1 MNETMIPD
9 RIGEAPIDVDPAD
22 WLDGLIDVEFDEDA
36 YEHIVPEPA
45 LVPAA

>member
-1 MNETMIPD
+1 MIPD

-22 WLDGLIDVEFDEDA
+22 WLESLIDAEFDEDA
-36 YEHIVPEPA
+36 YEHILPEPV